1 MFGPNAVS
9 MTYLN
14 SETTGSLGATTADET
29 EVMAVAYRRTLG
41 PGVFWR
47 VTAMFADYDDG
58 LAGAAA
64 SNSNEGEALTT
75 SILVRF

>member
-1 MFGPNAVS
+1 
-9 MTYLN
+9 
-14 SETTGSLGATTADET
+14 
-29 EVMAVAYRRTLG
+29 MAVAYRRTLG